1 MTQRIDDGH
10 ATLFTFG
17 NNPSV
22 KFFEKTVTPPGVE
35 GGGENDTTTM
45 RNTNWRTRA
54 PKKLKTLTNSSTT
67 VSYDPAIY
75 DEVVSLIQ
83 VNQQITITFPDA
95 STVTFWG
102 WLDSFAPGENTE
114 GEQPT
119 AEITVIPS
127 NQDNTGA
134 EVGPAYADNAP
145 AAPANLAVT
154 NGVGTVTLDWDT
166 VVGADAYSVYRTT
179 VSGEGYSL
187 VAQNLVSNTF
197 VDTTVTGGTDYYYI
211 VRTITAGVLS
221 DATAEVLG
229 EPT

>member
-17 NNPSV
+17 SNPAV

-45 RNTNWRTRA
+45 RNLNWRTRA
-54 PKKLKTLTNSSTT
+54 PKKLKTLSNSSTT

-75 DEVVSLIQ
+75 DDVLALLQ
-83 VNQQITITFPDA
+83 TNQQITVTFPDA

-102 WLDSFAPGENTE
+102 WLDSFVPGENTE

-134 EVGPAYADNAP
+134 EVAPVYADNAP
-145 AAPANLAVT
+145 AAPANVATTDGAGEVT
-154 NGVGTVTLDWDT
+154 VDWDT
-166 VVGADAYSVYRTT
+166 VAGADTYNVYRTT
-179 VSGEGYSL
+179 VSGESYAL
-187 VAQNLVSNTF
+187 VAQNIVSNTF
-197 VDTTVTGGTDYYYI
+197 VDTAVTGGTTYYYV
-211 VRTITAGVLS
+211 VRATANGVLS
-221 DATAEVLG
+221 DASAEAQAD
-229 EPT
+229 PT